1 MFLLEHSS
9 LEDFAVVVGCSAT
22 AAVDLLSI
30 AVALLAEFQAFPQL
44 SPSLKDNVKLSTL
57 RKGPMDL

>member
-9 LEDFAVVVGCSAT
+9 LEDFAVVGCSAT